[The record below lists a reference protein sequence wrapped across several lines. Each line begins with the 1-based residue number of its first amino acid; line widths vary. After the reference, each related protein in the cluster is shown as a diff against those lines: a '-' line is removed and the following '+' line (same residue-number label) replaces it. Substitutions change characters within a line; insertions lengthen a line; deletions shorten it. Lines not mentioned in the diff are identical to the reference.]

1 MIPKYMSEDT
11 ETSIEKPLYSN
22 FFHLIN
28 LQDLDENLVR
38 PLSRLEQHVFC
49 RYKYIRTLGD
59 GER

>member
-1 MIPKYMSEDT
+1 MSEDT